1 MSNLESEC
9 GDLAQY
15 LSDLVVSNIIPE
27 FSKDF
32 WLNQYGE
39 RGHRGMVK
47 LQGCTRVVERTRTS
61 TGEHQE
67 RVISIVGELIG
78 VVDGSDGLGNL
89 LDQAKLQLKF
99 YYRFIWDL
107 QTERQQVKSVLVWT
121 KSIIDMLNDRV

>member
-39 RGHRGMVK
+39 RGHKRMVK
-47 LQGCTRVVERTRTS
+47 LAGCMRLCKDTYQHLVS
-61 TGEHQE
+61 TTEGDFDC
-67 RVISIVGELIG
+67 GELIG
-78 VVDGSDGLGNL
+78 VSKWGKDC
-89 LDQAKLQLKF
+89 
-99 YYRFIWDL
+99 W
-107 QTERQQVKSVLVWT
+107 RQRSW
-121 KSIIDMLNDRV
+121 RPC